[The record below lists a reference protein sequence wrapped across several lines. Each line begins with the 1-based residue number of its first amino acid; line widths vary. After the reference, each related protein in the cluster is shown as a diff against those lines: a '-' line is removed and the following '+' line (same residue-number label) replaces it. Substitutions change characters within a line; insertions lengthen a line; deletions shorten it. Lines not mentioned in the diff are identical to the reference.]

1 MYLCFRYVKSD
12 QNIIMLN
19 LCGSF
24 VLSYLIFIS
33 AVEET
38 GNEVHIYI
46 NMYDKNL
53 LIYNMYIVHV
63 NSSQIKQYFQV
74 DKDKDDKCS
83 GRV

>member
-12 QNIIMLN
+12 QNIIMLT
-19 LCGSF
+19 LCGSL

-46 NMYDKNL
+46 NMYVKTL
-53 LIYNMYIVHV
+53 LIDNMYIVHV
-63 NSSQIKQYFQV
+63 NSSQIKQYLQV